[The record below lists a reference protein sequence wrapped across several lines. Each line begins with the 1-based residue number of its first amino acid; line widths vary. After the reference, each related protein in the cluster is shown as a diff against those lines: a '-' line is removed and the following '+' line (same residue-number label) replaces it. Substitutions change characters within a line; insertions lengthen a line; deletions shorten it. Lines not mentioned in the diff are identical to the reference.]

1 MVNITGLM
9 STLITANHILS
20 YHNVLDSFGHI
31 SVRNPNTND
40 TFFIALQL
48 GATYMFLTS
57 SLTYLSNNRPGSST
71 GTVRH
76 WRVLHLRRLARQR
89 HNRWLRRTVH
99 PLGNFESLP

>member
-31 SVRNPNTND
+31 SVRNPNTNT

-48 GATYMFLTS
+48 GTT
-57 SLTYLSNNRPGSST
+57 
-71 GTVRH
+71 RH
-76 WRVLHLRRLARQR
+76 I
-89 HNRWLRRTVH
+89 
-99 PLGNFESLP
+99 